1 MKVEESKNDVGAFIA
16 VFAAL
21 LLDNVLRLEETVDQV
36 TKLVMGSGRP
46 DRELIVTLQSFD
58 RHKQEFEALGD
69 ALTRY
74 AEAANAGSLGSDERA
89 MLEEKVISA
98 ITVADLKDRLLSS
111 SAGRPARVCRPGD
124 IRTGGGAGRRRRG
137 LLAKSKRCCARRHME
152 DEVVKVLGGN
162 VAMHGFG
169 YLSHSLRDGL
179 ATSPAITPIWSVGQ

>member
-74 AEAANAGSLGSDERA
+74 AEAANAGSLRSDERA
-89 MLEEKVISA
+89 LLEQKVISA
-98 ITVADLKDRLLSS
+98 ITVADLKDRLLT
-111 SAGRPARVCRPGD
+111 RLQGD
-124 IRTGGGAGRRRRG
+124 PPEFAAPEISEQEA
-137 LLAKSKRCCARRHME
+137 AQV
-152 DEVVKVLGGN
+152 DVDVV
-162 VAMHGFG
+162 
-169 YLSHSLRDGL
+169 Y
-179 ATSPAITPIWSVGQ
+179 